1 MNKIYLLTAAFA
13 VMASL
18 SGCSDT
24 ELASIDTAQ
33 DKTPIGFHTV
43 GSQMGS
49 RATIINAG
57 NITSTD
63 FKVYAF
69 DDAGN
74 AFMGNNDNTED
85 DAYAHNGVRIMHDP
99 TNNTWKYANEADIRY
114 WPENTPLNFYA
125 VNPGPVVTE
134 GNEHDLKSHYRW
146 KINNNEQ
153 TITYSSFDE
162 YKTAGGNQNLD
173 VMYAIAKN
181 QTKDLYSGKVKFT
194 FKHILSQIVFQA
206 KTQYKGMQVD
216 IKEIKIHNYKL
227 SGTFT
232 FPAADASPALNDWQ
246 TPADAPANGVCTVV
260 KDQTITVNSATT
272 PKDISSETPLLLVPQ
287 ELNKPW
293 DTKTTPKSKAQA
305 DKDYESYLEITCRI
319 KQNGVDLFNIADKY
333 KTLYVPFQTTW
344 EPGKRYVYTLIFG
357 GGYDE
362 HGQPIL
368 TPITFE
374 PSVEDWPTDENS
386 KKSDIDL

>member
-33 DKTPIGFHTV
+33 EKTPIGFHTV

-49 RATIINAG
+49 RATIINSG
-57 NITSTD
+57 DITKTD

-69 DDAGN
+69 TNDGT
-74 AFMGNNDNTED
+74 AFMGNYDTEAN
-85 DAYAHNGVRIMHDP
+85 AYDHNGVQIKYDEP
-99 TNNTWKYANEADIRY
+99 SKTWKYANAADLRY
-114 WPENTPLNFYA
+114 WPEDTPLDFYA
-125 VNPGPVVTE
+125 VNPGSVAE
-134 GNEHDLKSHYRW
+134 EELKGYYNW
-146 KINNNEQ
+146 KINKETQ
-153 TITYSSFDE
+153 QITYMSFDE
-162 YKTAGGNQNLD
+162 YKANTAHENMD

-181 QTKDLYSGKVKFT
+181 QTKDLNNGKVKFN

-206 KTQYKGMQVD
+206 KTQYEGMEVD

-293 DTKTTPKSKAQA
+293 DTKTTPKSKEQA

-319 KQNGVDLFNIADKY
+319 KQNGVDLFETADKY

-362 HGQPIL
+362 HGQLIL

>member
-1 MNKIYLLTAAFA
+1 MNKIYLFTAAFA

-33 DKTPIGFHTV
+33 EKTPIGFHTV

-49 RATIINAG
+49 RANIINSSD
-57 NITSTD
+57 ITKTD

-69 DDAGN
+69 DDAGH
-74 AFMGNNDNTED
+74 AFMGNNDNTEE
-85 DAYAHNGVRIMHDP
+85 DAYAHNGVRIEYDQ
-99 TNNTWKYANEADIRY
+99 TNKTWKYANEADIRY
-114 WPENTPLNFYA
+114 WPGDTPLDFYA

-134 GNEHDLKSHYRW
+134 LNEYELKSLYRW
-146 KINNNEQ
+146 TINKTKQ
-153 TITYSSFDE
+153 QITYMSSDE
-162 YKTAGGNQNLD
+162 YKANTVPKNID

-181 QTKDLYSGKVKFT
+181 QTKDLNNGKVKFN

-206 KTQYKGMQVD
+206 KTQYEGMEVD

-232 FPAADASPALNDWQ
+232 FPAADASPALIDWQ
-246 TPADAPANGVCTVV
+246 TPANAPANGVCTVV
-260 KDQTITVNSATT
+260 TNQTITVNSAAT

-293 DTKTTPKSKAQA
+293 DTKTTPKSKEQA

-319 KQNGVDLFNIADKY
+319 KQNGVDLFNTADKY

>member
-1 MNKIYLLTAAFA
+1 MNKIYLFTAAFA

-18 SGCSDT
+18 SGCWDT

-33 DKTPIGFHTV
+33 EKTPIGFHTV

-49 RATIINAG
+49 RATIINSGDIAK
-57 NITSTD
+57 TD

-69 DDAGN
+69 TNDGT
-74 AFMGNNDNTED
+74 AFMGNYDTED
-85 DAYAHNGVRIMHDP
+85 NAYDHNGVQIKYDEP
-99 TNNTWKYANEADIRY
+99 SKTWKYANAADLRY
-114 WPENTPLNFYA
+114 WPEDTPLDFYA
-125 VNPGPVVTE
+125 VNPGSVAE
-134 GNEHDLKSHYRW
+134 EELKGYYNW
-146 KINNNEQ
+146 KINKETQ
-153 TITYSSFDE
+153 QITYMSFDE
-162 YKTAGGNQNLD
+162 YKANTAHENMD

-181 QTKDLYSGKVKFT
+181 QTKDLNNGKVKFN

-206 KTQYKGMQVD
+206 KTQYEGMEVD

-232 FPAADASPALNDWQ
+232 FPAADASPALKDWQ

-293 DTKTTPKSKAQA
+293 DTKTTPKSKEQA

-319 KQNGVDLFNIADKY
+319 KQNGVDLFETADKY

-344 EPGKRYVYTLIFG
+344 EPGNRYVYTLIFG